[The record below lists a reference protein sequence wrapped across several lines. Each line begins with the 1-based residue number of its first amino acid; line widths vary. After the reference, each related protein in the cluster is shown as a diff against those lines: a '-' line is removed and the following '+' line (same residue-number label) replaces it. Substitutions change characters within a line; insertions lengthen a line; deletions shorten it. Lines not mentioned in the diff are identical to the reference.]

1 MEARHRFAG
10 VLDHLCHQLSPASAA
25 AAATGGIPPEPNIDE
40 IVPLAP
46 RTHTRADDPPG
57 STELGLSP
65 EEIDHFKTHGFIVKR
80 GLVEPALAAGF
91 VDTCWENAP
100 PASRAIRP
108 THLAGAKNAF
118 FCALLY

>member
-1 MEARHRFAG
+1 MEARRRFAG
-10 VLDHLCHQLSPASAA
+10 VLDHLCHQPSPASAA
-25 AAATGGIPPEPNIDE
+25 AAATIPPEPNIDE

-100 PASRAIRP
+100 GAIRP